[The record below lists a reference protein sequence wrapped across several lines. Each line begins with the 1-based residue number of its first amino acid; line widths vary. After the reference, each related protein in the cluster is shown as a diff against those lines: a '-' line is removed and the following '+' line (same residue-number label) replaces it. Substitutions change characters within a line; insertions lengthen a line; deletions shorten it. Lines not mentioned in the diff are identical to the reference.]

1 MRAGVMTS
9 RTRYRRAVLLIL
21 AAGFGLASTLQAG
34 AQAAPMQESTEAA
47 AEADAAVDVND
58 VDMKDIDIKNLDWSQ
73 LNVDASTLISPASKA
88 RAAPGAG
95 AGTDMSWSSQDKP
108 NGSAALSVKQ
118 PLSPFWDARVGA
130 DMTVVNQPQTLTSAD
145 LVRQKFSSD
154 SQPSQSSGS
163 AWAAITA
170 PGVAS
175 IWDKTAIEAR
185 VDPSQEQS
193 KLGTSLSK
201 SLPLSEQ
208 YSLTLQN
215 GYNVIRQG
223 VVPVPGI
230 PGRPVRNY
238 ETDQSARRFR
248 RPTTDGCARSAPS
261 RNCSAI
267 SAFRARSAKP
277 RSAPRTRAL
286 PRDSSAA
293 GSRWCNLRVRLN
305 PGESSIIAAYWPRC
319 GQNQQSRCGPVKFI
333 VRGVTALAQRV
344 TGVSSDERH
353 PSGKNRFY

>member
-215 GYNVIRQG
+215 GYNVIQQG

-238 ETDQSARRFR
+238 ETDQSARLSI
-248 RPTTDGCARSAPS
+248 TDTGTSFIAGQ
-261 RNCSAI
+261 
-267 SAFRARSAKP
+267 
-277 RSAPRTRAL
+277 TL
-286 PRDSSAA
+286 SSADDRWLRKIGA
-293 GSRWCNLRVRLN
+293 EQKLFGDISISGSI
-305 PGESSIIAAYWPRC
+305 GE
-319 GQNQQSRCGPVKFI
+319 
-333 VRGVTALAQRV
+333 TALGTSNKSLTAGFKR
-344 TGVSSDERH
+344 SW
-353 PSGKNRFY
+353 